1 MKGRLFVV
9 FFVIVLISPGS
20 LAQDEENPH
29 KEMIEDQF
37 VCLDCHTKV
46 PKEGEKSPTYFLVD
60 LPSENCLGCHEE
72 LEHAGVKE
80 HEGKDANPLPGDEN
94 GKIACFT
101 CHDPHPRGVI
111 KDRMVYEADVDERN
125 RMFVRLVVLP
135 DIRERINVEVKSKAK
150 KEVYLRLPVSGNKL
164 CITCHETVDK
174 DNWRRYITWDRF
186 FGLSSY

>member
-174 DNWRRYITWDRF
+174 ANWRRYITWDKF
-186 FGLSSY
+186 FGLFSY

>member
-101 CHDPHPRGVI
+101 CHDPHPKGVI
-111 KDRMVYEADVDERN
+111 KDRMVYEVDVDERN

-174 DNWRRYITWDRF
+174 ANWRRYITWGKF
-186 FGLSSY
+186 FGLFSY